1 MNWSRSSL
9 VGFLLPLICM
19 LFGGC
24 RHSDGPIK
32 NIRSEELR
40 ESHGVVNE
48 PTEVFSEGSF
58 ENHDVGRELQG
69 WSQFKVDSVSDNEST
84 VYFSQETREL
94 EGQMVVLEGF
104 LIPFSY
110 ETEFLSFAS
119 FQRGS
124 GTFNRVD
131 TILFVDI

>member
-1 MNWSRSSL
+1 
-9 VGFLLPLICM
+9 M